1 MRDQSL
7 AHAVSLLPPALRM
20 PFQGR
25 CLSEQAIEEIRLR
38 TGRHIMISVAGMERE
53 ITGSGTVTTMQIKQ
67 VMEAATRSSLH
78 SAAESLKHGYVTS
91 SGGCRVGIC
100 GTAAVSDGIV
110 GSIRELSSLCIRV
123 AREHPGIAKPLLNAL
138 FTNGRVLNTLIISP
152 PGLGKTTL
160 LRDIVRLVSEQGTRV
175 AVADERGELAA
186 VSAGV
191 PRFDVGA
198 HPDVLTGA
206 PKEYAVMTLL
216 RTMTP
221 RVIALDEISEACDAR
236 AVELAAN
243 CGVSILSTVHGHDK
257 SDVFSRPVF
266 GNIRARGI
274 FRRAVTIGLDGT
286 RRSFRV
292 EEI

>member
-1 MRDQSL
+1 MKDQSF
-7 AHAVSLLPPALRM
+7 AHAAGLLPPALRA
-20 PFQGR
+20 PFQESGFAG
-25 CLSEQAIEEIRLR
+25 QAVEEIRLR
-38 TGRHIMISVAGMERE
+38 TGRRVMVSAAGLERE
-53 ITGSGTVTTMQIKQ
+53 VPGSGTVTPMQLKQ
-67 VMEAATRSSLH
+67 VMESVTRSSLH

-100 GTAAVSDGIV
+100 GTAAVSDGEV
-110 GSIRELSSLCIRV
+110 GSIREISSVCIRV
-123 AREHPGIAKPLLNAL
+123 AREHPGIAKPLMDVLM
-138 FTNGRVLNTLIISP
+138 TNGRILNTLLISP

-160 LRDIVRLVSEQGTRV
+160 LRDIVRLISESGVRV
-175 AVADERGELAA
+175 AVADERGEVAA

-198 HPDVLTGA
+198 HTDVLTGA

-243 CGVSILSTVHGHDK
+243 CGVSILSTVHGYDK
-257 SDVFSRPVF
+257 QDVFARPVF
-266 GNIRARGI
+266 GGIRARGI
-274 FRRAVTIGLDGT
+274 FRRVVTIGLDGA
-286 RRSFRV
+286 RRSFRA

>member
-1 MRDQSL
+1 MDQSL
-7 AHAVSLLPPALRM
+7 THAVGLLPPVLRA
-20 PFQGR
+20 PFQGNG
-25 CLSEQAIEEIRLR
+25 AWGTHIEEIRLR
-38 TGRHIMISVAGMERE
+38 AGRRVMISVAGAERE
-53 ITGSGTVTTMQIKQ
+53 VTGSSPVTPAQIRQ
-67 VMEAATRSSLH
+67 VMENVTRSSLH

-100 GTAAVSDGIV
+100 GTAAVLDGEV

-123 AREHPGIAKPLLNAL
+123 AREHPGIAKPLHDAL
-138 FTNGRVLNTLIISP
+138 YKNGKVWNTLIISP

-160 LRDIVRLVSEQGTRV
+160 LRDVVRLLSEEGIRI

-186 VSAGV
+186 VNAGI

-198 HPDVLTGA
+198 HTDILTGA

-221 RVIALDEISEACDAR
+221 CAIALDEISEACDVR

-243 CGVSILSTVHGHDK
+243 CGVAILSTVHGMDK
-257 SDVFSRPVF
+257 TDVFARPVF
-266 GNIRARGI
+266 AGIRARGI
-274 FRRAVTIGLDGT
+274 FRRAVTITLENG
-286 RRSFRV
+286 RRTFRV